1 MENASRVNLDNVN
14 EMEQEKDVAAR
25 KSIASI
31 EDKLTIHESKW
42 TGKHWFSNCLLNSN
56 KN

>member
-42 TGKHWFSNCLLNSN
+42 TSKHWFSNCLLNSN